1 VLFPVPRG
9 TGKPAKKW
17 QAGCRKVRHVTIAKP
32 LWAMQKKH
40 YDRYEKI

>member
-32 LWAMQKKH
+32 LATIKNK
-40 YDRYEKI
+40 